1 MNWKYEW
8 TLANSK
14 IFYQLTP
21 IYMFRTTFDDY
32 KRDYFVGIERN
43 LSLMKKFYGT
53 NWIMR
58 LYYHLSKNSTN
69 WQRLCTL
76 VCQDSNIDIC
86 DVENNPKFGN
96 ISNVFPLNWRFLPSI
111 DDQVDLLLVRDL
123 DSDLSKRWYIK
134 PIYKQTNGWYWH
146 GTLFI
151 LLC

>member
-1 MNWKYEW
+1 MW
-8 TLANSK
+8 TQALFMAK
-14 IFYQLTP
+14 LILFKQLNP
-21 IYMFRTTFDDY
+21 INMFRTTFDDY

-123 DSDLSKRWYIK
+123 DSDLSKRWYFQS
-134 PIYKQTNGWYWH
+134 IYKQPH
-146 GTLFI
+146 VRHFI
-151 LLC
+151 HTF